1 MNGAA
6 RPPAGPGTP
15 ARPEILAPAG
25 SMQALTAAV
34 RCGADAVYLGGG
46 GFNARR
52 NAQNFDAASLREA
65 AAFCHARGVK
75 VHFTLN
81 TLVRQDELPAALALA
96 EEACAMGADALIVQ
110 DLGLARAVRAAAPDM
125 PLHASTQLSCH
136 TPAGVRELAALGFSR
151 VVLAREMSRE
161 EIAACAGQG
170 AELEIFVH
178 GALCMCVS
186 GQCLLSAML
195 GGRSGNRGLC
205 AQPCRLPF
213 AAGRSGSAGGERLPR
228 PDEAALSLR
237 DLSLRE
243 HVKELASLGVCS
255 LKIEGRMKR
264 PEYVAAATAAVAAAR
279 DGRPEEETRQ
289 LIEDLQSVFSRSG
302 FTDGYYT
309 GRRGKPMFGVRRKED
324 VTAAAPV
331 LGRLGRLYEKEA
343 PRVPVTLSLTMRRGE
358 PLRLTA
364 ADREG
369 HAVQAAGPT
378 PEPALRR
385 PLDAERAAAQLS
397 KTGGT
402 PFSAAVS
409 CTVEE
414 GLTAPAAVLNALR
427 REALDSLLVLRAAP
441 VPVPFDPARLP
452 PDRPAGCAHPP
463 LPSCPSH
470 PPQPTRPALAARF
483 ADRRQVPADPEADA
497 LIFPLHTGE
506 EALRFWSAR
515 LPVGVELPRG
525 LFGREE
531 QAAALC
537 RQAAAAGARF
547 ALCGNIGALELA
559 REAGLAPAAGFGMN
573 LFNAGSLQVM
583 AQRGVR
589 AAVLSQE
596 LTFRQ
601 MDFAARSPIPVGILA
616 YGRQPLMLMRCCP
629 CRAGPGCAGCGGR
642 GALTD
647 RKGVRFPV
655 ACEGAPG
662 ADGCAELLNS
672 APLYLADRLEELP
685 ALDFLLLH
693 FTDETPEQ
701 AAAVL
706 RAYRDGGKPPA
717 AFTRG
722 LYRRGVE

>member
-1 MNGAA
+1 MSGQNQ
-6 RPPAGPGTP
+6 PPAGQGVPGTGGL
-15 ARPEILAPAG
+15 EILSPAG
-25 SMQALTAAV
+25 SMQALAAAV

-65 AAFCHARGVK
+65 VAFCHARGVK

-96 EEACAMGADALIVQ
+96 EEVCALGVDALIVQ
-110 DLGLARAVRAAAPDM
+110 DLGLARAIRAAAPSM

-136 TPAGVRELAALGFSR
+136 TPAGVRELAALGFTR

-213 AAGRSGSAGGERLPR
+213 APARREPDGGRQPLPR
-228 PDEAALSLR
+228 PGEAALSLR
-237 DLSLRE
+237 DLSLWKY
-243 HVKELASLGVCS
+243 VGGLAELGVCS

-264 PEYVAAATAAVAAAR
+264 PEYVAAATAAYAAAR
-279 DGRPEEETRQ
+279 DGKTEKECAA
-289 LIEDLQSVFSRSG
+289 LIQDLQSVFSRSG

-309 GRRGKPMFGVRRKED
+309 SRRGPAMFGVRRKED

-331 LGRLGRLYEKEA
+331 LGRLSRLYEKEA
-343 PRVPVTLSLTMRRGE
+343 PRVPAALTLTMRAGE

-364 ADREG
+364 ADGDGHTVAVEG
-369 HAVQAAGPT
+369 EPPVPAVN
-378 PEPALRR
+378 R
-385 PLDAERAAAQLS
+385 PLEAERAAAQLS

-402 PFSAAVS
+402 PFTASVS
-409 CTVEE
+409 CRLEE
-414 GLTAPAAVLNALR
+414 GLTVPASALNALR
-427 REALDSLLVLRAAP
+427 REALDKLLALREAP
-441 VPVPFDPARLP
+441 VPVPFDRGRLP
-452 PDRPAGCAHPP
+452 AEAAEARFFPPA
-463 LPSCPSH
+463 
-470 PPQPTRPALAARF
+470 PALAARF
-483 ADRRQVPADPEADA
+483 ACAEQVPETFEGDA
-497 LIFPLHTGE
+497 LFLPLGTGAE
-506 EALRFWSAR
+506 TLRKWADR
-515 LPVGVELPRG
+515 AAAGVWIPRG

-531 QAAALC
+531 TVAAAC
-537 RQAAAAGARF
+537 RTAAAAGARL
-547 ALCGNIGALELA
+547 ALCSNIGALELA
-559 REAGLAPAAGFGMN
+559 RQAGLSPVAGAGMN
-573 LFNAGSLQVM
+573 LFNAGSLRSL
-583 AQRGVR
+583 AERGVR
-589 AAVLSQE
+589 AALLSQE
-596 LTFRQ
+596 LSFRQ
-601 MDFAARSPIPVGILA
+601 MGFAACAPFPVGILA
-616 YGRQPLMLMRCCP
+616 YGRQPLMLMRACP
-629 CRAGPGCAGCGGR
+629 YQAGAGCAACGGR
-642 GALTD
+642 GALID

-655 ACEGAPG
+655 ACEGGPG
-662 ADGCAELLNS
+662 GNGCAQLLNS
-672 APLYLADRLEELP
+672 APLYLADRLGEIP
-685 ALDFLLLH
+685 RLDFLLLH
-693 FTDETPEQ
+693 FTDETPQQ

-706 RAYRDGGKPPA
+706 KEYRTGGLPPA

>member
-1 MNGAA
+1 MDKQHQPFSIG
-6 RPPAGPGTP
+6 RPPAGTAGL
-15 ARPEILAPAG
+15 EILAPAG
-25 SMQALTAAV
+25 SVQALTAAV

-52 NAQNFDAASLREA
+52 NAHNFDAASLREA
-65 AAFCHARGVK
+65 VAFCHARGAK

-96 EEACAMGADALIVQ
+96 EEVCALGVDALIVQ
-110 DLGLARAVRAAAPDM
+110 DLGLARAVHAAAPEM

-151 VVLAREMSRE
+151 VVLAREMSKK

-213 AAGRSGSAGGERLPR
+213 APCRGGRERPAGEG
-228 PDEAALSLR
+228 EAALSLR

-243 HVKELASLGVCS
+243 QVGELAALGVCS

-264 PEYVAAATAAVAAAR
+264 PEYVAAATAAYAAAR
-279 DGRPEEETRQ
+279 DGRPEAETRQ
-289 LIEDLQSVFSRSG
+289 LVDDLRSVFSRSG

-309 GRRGKPMFGVRRKED
+309 GRRGAGMFGVRRKED

-331 LGRLGRLYEKEA
+331 LGRLERLYEKEA
-343 PRVPVTLSLTMRRGE
+343 PRVPVSLTLTMRAGQ

-364 ADREG
+364 DDGQGHTAEAEG
-369 HAVQAAGPT
+369 PA
-378 PEPALRR
+378 PEPAIHR
-385 PLDAERAAAQLS
+385 PLDAERAATQLQ

-402 PFSAAVS
+402 PFQSAVT
-409 CTVEE
+409 CDLQE
-414 GLTAPAAVLNALR
+414 GLTVPAAALNALR
-427 REALDSLLVLRAAP
+427 RQVLDGLLAQRAAP
-441 VPVPFDPARLP
+441 SPVPFDRGRIPKGTS
-452 PDRPAGCAHPP
+452 PDRAFPA
-463 LPSCPSH
+463 
-470 PPQPTRPALAARF
+470 RPALVARF
-483 ADRRQVPADPEADA
+483 ADAGQAPAGLDADA
-497 LIFPLHTGE
+497 LILPLHTAE
-506 EALRFWSAR
+506 DVLRAWADR
-515 LPVGVELPRG
+515 LPVGIELPRG

-531 QAAALC
+531 EVAALC
-537 RQAAAAGARF
+537 RRAAETGARF
-547 ALCGNIGALELA
+547 ALCGNIGALEPA
-559 REAGLAPAAGFGMN
+559 RSAGLAPLAGFGMN
-573 LFNAGSLQVM
+573 VFNAGSLHVL
-583 AQRGVR
+583 AERGVR

-601 MDFAARSPIPVGILA
+601 MDFVRSSPLPAGLLA
-616 YGRQPLMLMRCCP
+616 YGRQPLMLMRSCP
-629 CRAGPGCAGCGGR
+629 YRAAAGCAACGGR
-642 GALTD
+642 GALVD

-655 ACEGAPG
+655 ACEGRPG

-672 APLYLADRLEELP
+672 APLYLADRLAELP
-685 ALDFLLLH
+685 PLDFLLLH

-706 RAYRDGGKPPA
+706 RDYRKGGSPPA
-717 AFTRG
+717 GFTRG